1 MTKSKKKSTPGD
13 APIPMQDYGTTSGSK
28 TQWLADIL
36 FDLIEDDTL
45 MGKPLKRPANR
56 SVDRVFRKKVEK
68 ANMEGDCI
76 INIGDGYFRPD
87 RHDEADVYAY
97 RLYRAKELKRAQ
109 SIIEKIN
116 SMDKAFYGGT
126 NNGNV

>member
-1 MTKSKKKSTPGD
+1 MTMKNKKSTPGG
-13 APIPMQDYGTTSGSK
+13 ALSTKEYGTTSGSK

-45 MGKPLKRPANR
+45 MGKPLKRPANK

-87 RHDEADVYAY
+87 RHDEADVCAY